1 MAKFCGQHI
10 LVKFYIYYKLGY
22 NESTDIATILSP
34 VEVKNSEIYI
44 FHIVVLIW

>member
-22 NESTDIATILSP
+22 NESTDTANYFESRRG
-34 VEVKNSEIYI
+34 
-44 FHIVVLIW
+44 